1 MRLASQQPGDET
13 MNATIFET
21 NCGEWDVVTDCNVN
35 GDCRILKGFAS
46 EQAAIDAV
54 ASLGWRFLGT
64 VRIQFAA

>member
-1 MRLASQQPGDET
+1 

-21 NCGEWDVVTDCNVN
+21 NCSEWDVVTGCNVN
-35 GDCRILKGFAS
+35 GDCCILKGFVS

-54 ASLGWRFLGT
+54 VSLGWRFMGT